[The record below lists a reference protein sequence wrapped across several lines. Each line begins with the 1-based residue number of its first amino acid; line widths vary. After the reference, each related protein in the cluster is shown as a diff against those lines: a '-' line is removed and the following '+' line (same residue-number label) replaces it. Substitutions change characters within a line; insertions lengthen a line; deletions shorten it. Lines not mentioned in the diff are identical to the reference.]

1 MSEQEEE
8 NAVKIPRNQTEQ
20 VRVGV
25 KEFKG
30 KSYIDIR
37 IYYMDDQGDWKPTKK
52 GVSLS
57 TEYIAELKDA
67 VNIIEGQIQALEE
80 AE

>member
-1 MSEQEEE
+1 MSEEEDDKI
-8 NAVKIPRNQTEQ
+8 VKIPRNQTEQ

-37 IYYMDDQGDWKPTKK
+37 IYYMDDQGEWKPTKK

-57 TEYIAELKDA
+57 TEYITELKDA
-67 VNIIEGQIQALEE
+67 VNIIGEQIKEIEE

>member
-1 MSEQEEE
+1 MSEEEDDKV
-8 NAVKIPRNQTEQ
+8 VKIPRNQTEQ

-57 TEYIAELKDA
+57 TEYIEELKDA
-67 VNIIEGQIQALEE
+67 VGIIDGQIKELEA